1 MPEQVLGLI
10 IPRLMKQ
17 NQEKIL
23 NTKLALPKKKQEK
36 HNSSYE

>member
-10 IPRLMKQ
+10 IPRPMKQ

-23 NTKLALPKKKQEK
+23 NTKLALPKKKQDK
-36 HNSSYE
+36 HSTGYG